1 MPHTTSSEMQI
12 GTNQLYHLGP
22 FACSR
27 ETTKPDMEDVPYRVL
42 LESLS
47 WTQARAG
54 AFLGVSRQTSNAFAT
69 GRRAAPPAALKLL
82 RVVLCCSLTMSREH
96 YNRPVQACDLPD
108 IEAGA

>member
-1 MPHTTSSEMQI
+1 
-12 GTNQLYHLGP
+12 
-22 FACSR
+22 
-27 ETTKPDMEDVPYRVL
+27 MEDVPYRVL

-82 RVVLCCSLTMSREH
+82 RVVLYCSLTMSREH
-96 YNRPVQACDLPD
+96 YNRFVQACDLTD
-108 IEAGA
+108 RRSEQGYGCGRHRGGGEKTEAGKGRVPSPAGT